1 MKNHDEALSFT
12 RREDYLNYLFNR
24 NGPFWHLCT
33 PGTDQEIIFRSEDD
47 YKYGINSAALS
58 LDGSVRIIASAVMS
72 NHIHDI
78 LSGTEQAC
86 YEYFNR
92 RKSFL
97 RRYFQA
103 TGVKVDL
110 SRFNCSVL
118 PINDI
123 NTLRTEIAYVNRNG
137 YVVNPDCT
145 PFSYKWSTG
154 KYYFNPSACEGGRP
168 FSELYYKEKRLITHS
183 RIVELPENILV
194 KDGLIHIPSFVC
206 IKEGENYFYDAHQY
220 FNLLSRSREAF
231 SEVAKRLGDEVFLTD
246 NELFDALCS
255 RCYRQFG
262 ESRPSLLSPNDKIT
276 LAVTMKKEF
285 HASNGQIRR
294 MLKLSDQ
301 VVRELF
307 PKLP

>member
-1 MKNHDEALSFT
+1 MKNHLKTLSFSQK
-12 RREDYLNYLFNR
+12 EDYLNYQFSS

-33 PGTDQEIIFRSEDD
+33 PGT
-47 YKYGINSAALS
+47 
-58 LDGSVRIIASAVMS
+58 
-72 NHIHDI
+72 
-78 LSGTEQAC
+78 EQAC
-86 YEYFNR
+86 YEYFER

-103 TGVKVDL
+103 TGSKVDL
-110 SRFNCSVL
+110 SRFNCTVL
-118 PINDI
+118 PISDL
-123 NTLRTEIAYVNRNG
+123 NTLRAEIAYVNRNG

-154 KYYFNPSACEGGRP
+154 MYYFNPVACEGGRL
-168 FSELYYKEKRLITHS
+168 FSNLNFRERRSITHS
-183 RIVELPENILV
+183 RIVVLPESFRV
-194 KDGLIHIPSFVC
+194 KDDVIHIPSFVC

-220 FNLLSRSREAF
+220 FNLLSRSLEAF
-231 SEVAKRLGDEVFLTD
+231 SQVAKRLGDEVFMTD

-255 RCYRQFG
+255 RSYKQFG

-276 LAVTMKKEF
+276 VAVMMKKEY

-307 PKLP
+307 PPLP

>member
-1 MKNHDEALSFT
+1 MKNSDDLRLI
-12 RREDYLNYLFNR
+12 RREDYLYYLFSN

-33 PGTDQEIIFRSEDD
+33 PGTDQEIIFRSEND
-47 YKYGINSAALS
+47 YKYGINSAAIS
-58 LDGSVRIIASAVMS
+58 LDSSVRLIASAVMS

-86 YEYFNR
+86 FEYFDR

-103 TGVKVDL
+103 TGSKVDL
-110 SRFNCSVL
+110 SRFNCSIL
-118 PINDI
+118 PIRDL
-123 NTLRTEIAYVNRNG
+123 NTLRTEIVYVNRNG

-145 PFSYKWSTG
+145 PYSYKWSTG
-154 KYYFNPSACEGGRP
+154 MYYFNPAACEGGRP
-168 FSELYYKEKRLITHS
+168 FSELYYREKRLITHS
-183 RIVELPENILV
+183 RIVDLPETYLV
-194 KDGLIHIPSFVC
+194 KDDMIYIPSFVC
-206 IKEGENYFYDAHQY
+206 IEEGENYFYDAHQY

-246 NELFDALCS
+246 NELFETLCS
-255 RCYRQFG
+255 RCYKQFG

-276 LAVTMKKEF
+276 MAVMMKKEY

-307 PKLP
+307 PK